1 MLCSHLDSSL
11 AIVEQLVLP
20 PVGPGNN
27 IVLLLL
33 LLLFGGNRRGDSGS
47 RGRGGYGRVVGVETV
62 HHCDGLLLW
71 LLLWLLLLLRLWLLR
86 RWVLLRV
93 VVELLLRHHHGKLQI
108 CISFT

>member
-71 LLLWLLLLLRLWLLR
+71 LLWLLLLLRLRLLR
-86 RWVLLRV
+86 LRLLRLWLV
-93 VVELLLRHHHGKLQI
+93 RL
-108 CISFT
+108 

>member
-20 PVGPGNN
+20 PVGPGYH

-33 LLLFGGNRRGDSGS
+33 LFSGNRSGDSGS

-71 LLLWLLLLLRLWLLR
+71 LLWRLLRLLRLRLLR
-86 RWVLLRV
+86 RRVLLRV

-108 CISFT
+108 CILL

>member
-1 MLCSHLDSSL
+1 MFCSHLDSSL

-20 PVGPGNN
+20 PVRPGNN
-27 IVLLLL
+27 IVLL

-71 LLLWLLLLLRLWLLR
+71 LLWLLLLLRLRLLR

-93 VVELLLRHHHGKLQI
+93 VVELLLRHHHGKLQR
-108 CISFT
+108 CISFS